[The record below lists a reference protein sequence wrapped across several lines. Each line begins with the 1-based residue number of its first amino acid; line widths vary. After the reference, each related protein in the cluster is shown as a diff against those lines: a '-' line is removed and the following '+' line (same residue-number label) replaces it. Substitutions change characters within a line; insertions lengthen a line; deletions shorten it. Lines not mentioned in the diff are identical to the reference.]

1 MSPANDDHLD
11 SFGLSCPSGGDFYVC
26 DKAAL
31 KFIGCCKS
39 DPCSNGSGKCP
50 NNDLRVASFSAD
62 KYANIP
68 EQSCDDKRRE
78 EVWYTCRSQSLPARV
93 ASSRNRLTDRSVDN
107 DPPFLGCCASDPCGT
122 GCPEDHLIQAV
133 LSNDEVKR
141 MAFLPPSSTSSADPS
156 GTPTST
162 SGASTGDSQSSGLST
177 GAIAG
182 IAVGGAAALIIIGI
196 LVWLCRRR
204 VRKSNEGHQQPGPE
218 MSYHD
223 NSMPNSPAPFGHIR
237 GECREALS
245 PSSTSNH
252 GIDSHISSATTAV
265 PHSYQSTPTSP
276 DFHSKTYAHYSH
288 PHYQHPS
295 SPPPPSAQHPPSV
308 YSQYTESDNG
318 YQYHPV
324 HPRHLSHMSG
334 ISGMSDPN
342 ATLQPVSEMDGGDQ
356 HQRVELPGN
365 DTSGSASRRQH

>member
-1 MSPANDDHLD
+1 MSPSNDDHLD

-31 KFIGCCKS
+31 KFIGCCTS

-50 NNDLRVASFSAD
+50 NSDLRVASFSAD

-68 EQSCDDKRRE
+68 EQSCDDNRRE
-78 EVWYTCRSQSLPARV
+78 KVWYTCR
-93 ASSRNRLTDRSVDN
+93 DN
-107 DPPFLGCCASDPCGT
+107 DPPFLGCCASVPCGT
-122 GCPEDHLIQAV
+122 GCPKDHLIQAV
-133 LSNDEVKR
+133 LSDDEVKR

-182 IAVGGAAALIIIGI
+182 IAVGGAAALIIIGV

-237 GECREALS
+237 
-245 PSSTSNH
+245 
-252 GIDSHISSATTAV
+252 DSHISSATTAV

-276 DFHSKTYAHYSH
+276 DFHSKTYAQYSH

-308 YSQYTESDNG
+308 YSQYAESDNG

-365 DTSGSASRRQH
+365 DTSGSAFGRQH